1 MCFYV
6 LEKVSKVTFVFNA
19 EQTSVTDDN
28 ELLLIEHFHSIT
40 TGRLLKNSVR
50 YTKKLATL

>member
-50 YTKKLATL
+50 YTKKLVTL